1 MSDAIETQG
10 FTFEIA
16 ADDGSP
22 ITYTAVGEV
31 VSFNGFDGKAAEIDV
46 THLQS
51 TAKEF
56 LMGLQD
62 FGSFSIEVSYLP
74 ADAGQVAMRA
84 AKASRDRQIFRCT
97 FSDSSTAVFNG
108 YVLSN
113 PVSGGVDAKVNG
125 SFDIRITGSVTF
137 DDGA

>member
-1 MSDAIETQG
+1 MSLAIQTQG
-10 FTFEIA
+10 FSFGIQRTA
-16 ADDGSP
+16 SP
-22 ITYTAVGEV
+22 GEYTAVGEITDF
-31 VSFNGFDGKAAEIDV
+31 SGFDGKAAEIDV

-62 FGSFSIEVSYLP
+62 FGNWTIDVNYLP
-74 ADAGQVAMRA
+74 TDPGQVLLRA
-84 AKASRDRQIFRCT
+84 AKVSRDIQQFQAI
-97 FSDSSTAVFNG
+97 FSDGSKATFQG

-113 PVSGGVDAKVNG
+113 PVKGGVDAKVDA

-137 DDGA
+137 A